1 MGELG
6 FHWPSLIVYLVNFS
20 ILLVIL
26 YLVAYKPILRVL
38 DQRSNR
44 IQESLEQAERV
55 QREASEQQTAF
66 ERQVAEA
73 RRESQAQFEEAQ
85 QRINQYEQEQR
96 QRADGIVEAE
106 LARARAE
113 IQRERDIAVEELRE
127 SFGAL
132 AVTAAER
139 IIRRSL
145 DENAHREIINEVLE
159 ERDAQERS
167 S

>member
-44 IQESLEQAERV
+44 IQESLEQAEKV
-55 QREASEQQTAF
+55 QREASEQQAEF
-66 ERQVAEA
+66 ERQVADA

-85 QRINQYEQEQR
+85 QRISQYEQEQR
-96 QRADGIVEAE
+96 QRAEGIVDAE
-106 LARARAE
+106 LTRARVE

-145 DENAHREIINEVLE
+145 DESAHREIINEVLE
-159 ERDAQERS
+159 ESDAQERS

>member
-73 RRESQAQFEEAQ
+73 RR
-85 QRINQYEQEQR
+85 

-106 LARARAE
+106 LTRARAE

>member
-73 RRESQAQFEEAQ
+73 RRESQAQFEGAQ

>member
-44 IQESLEQAERV
+44 IQESLEQAEKV

-106 LARARAE
+106 LTRARAE

>member
-73 RRESQAQFEEAQ
+73 RRESQAQFEGAQ

-106 LARARAE
+106 LTRARAE

-139 IIRRSL
+139 IIRRTL

>member
-106 LARARAE
+106 LTRARAE
-113 IQRERDIAVEELRE
+113 IQRERDIAVEELRG

-145 DENAHREIINEVLE
+145 DESAHREIINEVLE

>member
-106 LARARAE
+106 LTRARAE

-145 DENAHREIINEVLE
+145 DESAHREIINEVLE

>member
-6 FHWPSLIVYLVNFS
+6 FHWPSLIVYLGNFS
-20 ILLVIL
+20 LLLVIL

-73 RRESQAQFEEAQ
+73 RRESQAQFEGAQ
-85 QRINQYEQEQR
+85 QRINQ
-96 QRADGIVEAE
+96 
-106 LARARAE
+106 
-113 IQRERDIAVEELRE
+113 
-127 SFGAL
+127 
-132 AVTAAER
+132 
-139 IIRRSL
+139 
-145 DENAHREIINEVLE
+145 
-159 ERDAQERS
+159 
-167 S
+167 

>member
-73 RRESQAQFEEAQ
+73 RRESQAQFEGAQ

-106 LARARAE
+106 LTRARAE

>member
-44 IQESLEQAERV
+44 IQESLEQAEKV

-66 ERQVAEA
+66 ERQVADA
-73 RRESQAQFEEAQ
+73 RRESQSQFEEAQ

-106 LARARAE
+106 LTRARAE